1 MLSKSGKHVRGT
13 LVRRRGKRH
22 QTYHC
27 CLKKKRDVT
36 GGGRTLRI
44 AKCAT
49 PHTASRTIA
58 YCKLNIT
65 YVLFCCLHYV
75 ILHACLLLPAAV
87 VLLIAEVTDG
97 RTEPKGAYLEY
108 LTGGY

>member
-1 MLSKSGKHVRGT
+1 MVS
-13 LVRRRGKRH
+13 
-22 QTYHC
+22 TYVV
-27 CLKKKRDVT
+27 LLYDVLANVIRPTVPLLLEKKRDVK
-36 GGGRTLRI
+36 GGGRSTLRS

-65 YVLFCCLHYV
+65 YGLFCCLHYV

-97 RTEPKGAYLEY
+97 RTEPKGANI
-108 LTGGY
+108 